1 MEESMRRIVLAV
13 LAATLVSLP
22 GQAALAQDPQAG
34 TAAAAAAAAG
44 PAGQAGIAGLLE
56 TMSTCLGYAG
66 SQALPALTEARN
78 YTPSGYGPYGWGPLT
93 QPFGAGPIG
102 PMTAYSPPG
111 LVPAYGPLGPGL
123 TANNIAQSVLPP
135 GGFSFQNPNLNA
147 YANASTLTALGA
159 LQQGELGTLY
169 GRYGL
174 GAAFQTAGATWHA
187 AYASEAAT
195 TLAVLLAL
203 CLNQPKPPAAGAVPT
218 APTAAMPGS
227 MPSAMP
233 TGMPGYMPGPMPGY
247 MPNPWMNPM
256 QVPTVQ
262 APGTGQ

>member
-1 MEESMRRIVLAV
+1 MRRIVLAV
-13 LAATLVSLP
+13 LAATLISLP
-22 GQAALAQDPQAG
+22 GHAALAQEPQAG
-34 TAAAAAAAAG
+34 AAPTAAAATG

-66 SQALPALTEARN
+66 TQALPALTEARA
-78 YTPSGYGPYGWGPLT
+78 YTPGGYGPYGWGPLT

-123 TANNIAQSVLPP
+123 TANNIAQTVLPP
-135 GGFSFQNPNLNA
+135 GGFSFQAPNLNA

-174 GAAFQTAGATWHA
+174 AAAFQTAGATWHA
-187 AYASEAAT
+187 AYASEAAS

-203 CLNQPKPPAAGAVPT
+203 CLNQPKPPAAAAMPT
-218 APTAAMPGS
+218 APAAAMPS
-227 MPSAMP
+227 TMPSA
-233 TGMPGYMPGPMPGY
+233 MPGYMPGPMPGY
-247 MPNPWMNPM
+247 MPNPWMSPL
-256 QVPTVQ
+256 QVPTMP
-262 APGTGQ
+262 APATGQ